1 MQCFVYR
8 SQRKKGTYL
17 FTLERD
23 DFSKV
28 PESLMN
34 LFGTP
39 EFSFAFELTP
49 ERKLIQADAQQV
61 EANLKANGFFLQMP
75 PGDERFC

>member
-17 FTLERD
+17 FILQRD
-23 DFSKV
+23 DFAKV
-28 PESLMN
+28 PESLMQ

-39 EFSFAFELTP
+39 EFSFEFTLTP
-49 ERKLIQADAQQV
+49 ERKLIQADTKEV
-61 EANLKANGFFLQMP
+61 ERNLKENGFFLQLP
-75 PGDERFC
+75 PGDERYC